1 MKNTSKLLLGIIGL
15 VALIGVGFWGLTQ
28 NSSPVTTSNTN
39 TSVAIVSTTLQID
52 HGDGKPVKLYPVKAA
67 LDSTALAQLQKAS
80 ADNGFALEIKQESFG
95 SYVNAIDGMSGGA
108 THYWNLSVNG
118 KSSEVGAGDVKLKE
132 GDVIEWKYT
141 KM

>member
-1 MKNTSKLLLGIIGL
+1 MKSTQKIILGIIGL
-15 VALIGVGFWGLTQ
+15 VALIGVGYWGLTQ
-28 NSSPVTTSNTN
+28 NSSPAPTTNIN
-39 TSVAIVSTTLQID
+39 ANIPVVSTTLQLD
-52 HGDGKPVKLYPVKAA
+52 RGDGKPVKLYTIKAA

-80 ADNGFALEIKQESFG
+80 TDNGFAVEIKQESFG
-95 SYVNAIDGMSGGA
+95 SYVNAIDGLSGDGA
-108 THYWNLSVNG
+108 HYWNLSVNG